1 MAEHPG
7 IDGYCY
13 FNQTGFWVTPLPRDP
28 DFVEYAKVGILGLR
42 GPLYR
47 GKDQGPLIT
56 YNFEGRTI
64 TTYMDSSHYS
74 YDDLYGYSLGYLQG
88 QGLDP
93 ELVKNSSQ
101 WVTISRQKCLDIQAK
116 YNFQNEELV
125 LADWLDDN
133 QVLAVKVMCSATLS
147 ANLMRSDVKAKAK
160 WKSETDCEPI
170 TARDFAKHH
179 YIKCLLGYANS
190 ASDGA
195 YLNVRACLLENHIG
209 HFSDCPFS
217 PDVNF

>member
-116 YNFQNEELV
+116 YNFQNEALLFLKEFLFM
-125 LADWLDDN
+125 LFPFN
-133 QVLAVKVMCSATLS
+133 FRTSCFSLS
-147 ANLMRSDVKAKAK
+147 RTGGSK
-160 WKSETDCEPI
+160 I
-170 TARDFAKHH
+170 
-179 YIKCLLGYANS
+179 
-190 ASDGA
+190 
-195 YLNVRACLLENHIG
+195 
-209 HFSDCPFS
+209 DCPS
-217 PDVNF
+217 HSVEAA

>member
-1 MAEHPG
+1 M
-7 IDGYCY
+7 
-13 FNQTGFWVTPLPRDP
+13 DP
-28 DFVEYAKVGILGLR
+28 CDYKGHTHTRVPQSK
-42 GPLYR
+42 
-47 GKDQGPLIT
+47 
-56 YNFEGRTI
+56 
-64 TTYMDSSHYS
+64 
-74 YDDLYGYSLGYLQG
+74 
-88 QGLDP
+88 
-93 ELVKNSSQ
+93 
-101 WVTISRQKCLDIQAK
+101 
-116 YNFQNEELV
+116 EELV

-179 YIKCLLGYANS
+179 YIKCLLGCANS